1 MPVVCGSGSV
11 YRRGRVR
18 SSGDWVLKKDTRGL
32 LFLKIVIA
40 LNVEKLNHKAIL
52 STFQAYTHTLFIS
65 EIILI

>member
-11 YRRGRVR
+11 YRRGRVI

-40 LNVEKLNHKAIL
+40 LNVEKLNHKEIL

-65 EIILI
+65 EFILI